1 MALTSGT
8 LDTGATVMGR
18 VLARNGAVTLD
29 DNTFTQ
35 PACTTSTTTSGTTP
49 GTPAGT
55 NLGGGG
61 SSGTGKG
68 GTGTNAKGVNG
79 NGLGGGVNGGGLGS
93 GVVPTGFPATGL
105 GGAAHSNDPIL
116 VAVGALAVVGA
127 LLASG
132 QAYRRRRVQLVSTGR
147 HAHDPGGTA

>member
-8 LDTGATVMGR
+8 LNTGATVMGR

-35 PACTTSTTTSGTTP
+35 PACTASTTTATP
-49 GTPAGT
+49 GGT

-61 SSGTGKG
+61 GSGGGSGSGTTTHAKTPGTTG
-68 GTGTNAKGVNG
+68 GLPNG
-79 NGLGGGVNGGGLGS
+79 NGLGS

-105 GGAAHSNDPIL
+105 GGASHSNDPAL
-116 VAVGALAVVGA
+116 VVLGGVALIGAVLAM
-127 LLASG
+127 G
-132 QAYRRRRVQLVSTGR
+132 QAFRRRRVQLVANAPHTGTTD
-147 HAHDPGGTA
+147 ADA